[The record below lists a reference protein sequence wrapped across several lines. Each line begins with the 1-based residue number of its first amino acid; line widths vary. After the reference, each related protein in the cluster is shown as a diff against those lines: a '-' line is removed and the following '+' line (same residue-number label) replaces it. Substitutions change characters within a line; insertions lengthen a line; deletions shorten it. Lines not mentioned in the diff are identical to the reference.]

1 MLQQAAD
8 KMSVSQLYGN
18 VCATTSLANATTSLA
33 NATTSLAA
41 LALRDGTDVAALAL
55 CAAVGAGGA
64 DCLRGTQQSCPDGKV
79 LVCFDGVRVGLV
91 PFKERARLAVLDEH
105 KQLVGSLLGDD
116 RAATMLRA
124 VQVIVSAL
132 RTFVAGLRRPQL
144 WQKHSCACGG
154 DGEEAFLRSYVPQYL
169 LPRLHAVMADEDWYW
184 SLEDNRR
191 GRCSRLRRAVKIWCR
206 HHPDIHLDP
215 LLVPAPLPCPGSSL
229 LQRLADLPFASISM
243 LFHPLPSLGG
253 TQPVTAHTPIN
264 KAQAPP
270 LLFGWSGMQHPEWP
284 WRGMVH
290 SLRLRDMVAAETA
303 REEARLLDFY
313 AAIEAADAIAV
324 DFHPGFA
331 SAVFDSFG
339 VGDTVAVAARGVA
352 CGGLAEVEEMAEGE
366 ALGAVLDEGED
377 EWDLREGCSVQSG
390 A

>member
-33 NATTSLAA
+33 A

-55 CAAVGAGGA
+55 FAAVGAGGA

-105 KQLVGSLLGDD
+105 KQFVGSLLGDD

-191 GRCSRLRRAVKIWCR
+191 GRCTLVACVGLSRFGAATTRISIWTPCWCLPLCHALALRFFSG
-206 HHPDIHLDP
+206 
-215 LLVPAPLPCPGSSL
+215 LLTCL
-229 LQRLADLPFASISM
+229 LLPFRCSSTH
-243 LFHPLPSLGG
+243 FRPLGG
-253 TQPVTAHTPIN
+253 RN
-264 KAQAPP
+264 
-270 LLFGWSGMQHPEWP
+270 L
-284 WRGMVH
+284 
-290 SLRLRDMVAAETA
+290 
-303 REEARLLDFY
+303 
-313 AAIEAADAIAV
+313 
-324 DFHPGFA
+324 
-331 SAVFDSFG
+331 
-339 VGDTVAVAARGVA
+339 
-352 CGGLAEVEEMAEGE
+352 
-366 ALGAVLDEGED
+366 
-377 EWDLREGCSVQSG
+377 
-390 A
+390 